1 LAPKLQKI
9 RGGQKGNNS
18 RGNIKKLIEEN
29 KQLKRE
35 VSRMQKLRELK
46 IMLWIVLFFFFLI
59 SVPMVSSSPKYK
71 ILHVMSYHLPWEWNE
86 DQLRGFKDALKG
98 LDIDYKV
105 FQMDTKRKSTEEWKN
120 RVGKEARDLI
130 KTWKPDLVYTNDD
143 NAQQYVGKYY
153 VNQSLPFVFSG
164 VNADPQE
171 YGFWGSK
178 NITGIL
184 EQEHSIETLKFL
196 KEIVPKVSRIAVIVD
211 DDPTWGGVIKR
222 IKERAAIHLPGIEF
236 VSFDA
241 VHTFKEYQ
249 ERVREYQK
257 KVDALGLLGI
267 HTFKDGKG
275 ENVPWQEVLGWTAM
289 NSQLPDFSFWKDRV
303 PYGTLCVVYVS
314 GYEQGLAAGKIAR
327 GILAE
332 GKSPSSFPMVPTIKG
347 QPIISLA
354 RAKNLG
360 VEVKTKI
367 LLAAKV
373 VEKYEWEK

>member
-1 LAPKLQKI
+1 
-9 RGGQKGNNS
+9 
-18 RGNIKKLIEEN
+18 
-29 KQLKRE
+29 
-35 VSRMQKLRELK
+35 
-46 IMLWIVLFFFFLI
+46 MLWIVLFFFFLI